1 MPRPKSLI
9 PSYLLHKPTGQ
20 ARARIDGR
28 DFYLGPFGS
37 DDSRRKFGELVAQHC
52 SGRIVDPLARPGTTT
67 VPTTIDDPGPSMAEL
82 WLAYLDFAERH
93 YVKNGRPT
101 AELDCLKSAM
111 LPVVQ
116 LYGLL
121 PIRDFGP
128 TQLKAAR
135 NAMVAKGWTRGFVNK
150 SVCRVRRVV
159 RWGIENDMVEP
170 VTLQRLEA
178 VAGLSA
184 GKTEAKRESVPVANV
199 DAVKGYVSPLVRDLM
214 DLQLLTGC
222 RPGELLML
230 TTAMI
235 DRTGD
240 VWTATLADHKTVG
253 HGKTRRLYFG
263 PKAQAVLAKHLKADQ
278 SAKLFKITRSHYGN
292 RVTTACDKLD
302 LPRFSPHWLRHNVTT
317 TVRDT
322 FGMEAAQALA
332 GHSKPDMT
340 ANYSTKMDRLAADVV
355 AKIG

>member
-1 MPRPKSLI
+1 MPRPRNLV
-9 PSYLLHKPTGQ
+9 PAYLFHKPTGQ
-20 ARARIDGR
+20 ARVRIAGR

-37 DDSRRKFGELVAQHC
+37 DDSRRKYGELVAKFAG
-52 SGRIVDPLARPGTTT
+52 GRLVDPVAISPD
-67 VPTTIDDPGPSMAEL
+67 PADPGPAVAVL

-93 YVKNGRPT
+93 YTKNGKPT

-111 LPVVQ
+111 KPVVE

-128 TQLKAAR
+128 MQLKAAR
-135 NAMVAKGWTRGFVNK
+135 NAMVAKGWTRNYVNK

-184 GKTEAKRESVPVANV
+184 GKTEAKDRPKREAVPMANV
-199 DAVKGYVSPLVRDLM
+199 EAVKAFVSPLVRDLM

-230 TTAMI
+230 TTGMI
-235 DRTGD
+235 DRTGG
-240 VWTATLADHKTVG
+240 VWVAALADHKTVG

-263 PKAQAVLAKHLKADQ
+263 PKAQLVLAKYLKADPA
-278 SAKLFKITRSHYGN
+278 AKLFKITRSHYGN
-292 RVTTACDKLD
+292 RVTTACETLGI
-302 LPRFSPHWLRHNVTT
+302 PRFSPHWLRHNVTT
-317 TVRDT
+317 TVRDQ
-322 FGMEAAQALA
+322 FGIESAQALA

-340 ANYSTKMDRLAADVV
+340 ARYSTKMDKLAYDVV